1 MPSKK
6 TEVSEPKSRNA
17 VLTRQRILEA
27 AVAQFAEEGFAKAS
41 IDRIVEA
48 VDLTKGAVYHHFKDK
63 SQLFE
68 AAFLA
73 VEDRFSERL
82 QAGLRGVDDPR
93 VRLTIGIDLFLAACR
108 DPQFLRVA
116 VLEAPAAL
124 GWERWRQL
132 EEDYFL
138 GVVTAS
144 LAAQYGEVAAGDLAP
159 MVVGAA
165 SAAGLA
171 LGTAGASRS
180 ASERQ
185 RLAGLVVGMVDGLR
199 P

>member
-41 IDRIVEA
+41 IDRIVDA
-48 VDLTKGAVYHHFKDK
+48 VGLTKGAVYHHFKDK

-82 QAGLRGVDDPR
+82 PAGRG
-93 VRLTIGIDLFLAACR
+93 
-108 DPQFLRVA
+108 
-116 VLEAPAAL
+116 
-124 GWERWRQL
+124 
-132 EEDYFL
+132 
-138 GVVTAS
+138 
-144 LAAQYGEVAAGDLAP
+144 AG
-159 MVVGAA
+159 
-165 SAAGLA
+165 
-171 LGTAGASRS
+171 GASR
-180 ASERQ
+180 AGLGTVDAARGGLLPWRRH
-185 RLAGLVVGMVDGLR
+185 RLAGRAVRGGCR
-199 P
+199 R